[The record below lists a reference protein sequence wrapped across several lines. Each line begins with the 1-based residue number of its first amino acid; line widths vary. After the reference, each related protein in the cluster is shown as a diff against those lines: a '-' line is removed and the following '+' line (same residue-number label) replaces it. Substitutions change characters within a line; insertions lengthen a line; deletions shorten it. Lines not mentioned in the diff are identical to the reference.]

1 MVNHT
6 WVFNM
11 ELVTK
16 IKSPKKIKKIL
27 DAFDES
33 QKETKTKKKTKAK
46 VLTLT
51 QLLALRKKRKQEL
64 CEEKAKLLERI
75 KQIDLELEG
84 L

>member
-1 MVNHT
+1 MANITV
-6 WVFNM
+6 VFNM

-33 QKETKTKKKTKAK
+33 QKETKTKKKTKTK

-51 QLLALRKKRKQEL
+51 QLFALRKKRKQEL

-75 KQIDLELEG
+75 KQIDLELKG

>member
-1 MVNHT
+1 
-6 WVFNM
+6 M

-33 QKETKTKKKTKAK
+33 QKETKTKKKTKTK
-46 VLTLT
+46 ELTLT
-51 QLLALRKKRKQEL
+51 QLFALRKKRKQEL
-64 CEEKAKLLERI
+64 CEENAKLLERI
-75 KQIDLELEG
+75 KQIDLELKG

>member
-1 MVNHT
+1 
-6 WVFNM
+6 M

-33 QKETKTKKKTKAK
+33 QKENKTKKKTKTK
-46 VLTLT
+46 ELTLT
-51 QLLALRKKRKQEL
+51 QLFALRKKRKQEL
-64 CEEKAKLLERI
+64 REEKAKLLERI
-75 KQIDLELEG
+75 KQIDLELKG

>member
-1 MVNHT
+1 MVNLT

-11 ELVTK
+11 ELVNK

-33 QKETKTKKKTKAK
+33 QKEIKSKKKTKAK

-51 QLLALRKKRKQEL
+51 QLFALRKKRKQEL
-64 CEEKAKLLERI
+64 CDEKAKLLERI
-75 KQIDLELEG
+75 KQIDLELKG